1 MENIT
6 ETLSHSS
13 ELHACVIHQP
23 TSCGWKL
30 VDPEPSFLK
39 ICRRRGDNLYVVT
52 EAIELAKDTVLC
64 DNSSVTFSANVHVT
78 QVPFVQG
85 EGQGKDQ
92 RAATMTVPQG
102 TVMAY
107 RKKKLVI
114 KDRYCSILVI
124 DDTKQK
130 TFQCGIIKK
139 PLQQVQ
145 RRKKVKSGQCALERS
160 PGNVH
165 TEEEQ
170 QPRAE
175 PSVRPRRK
183 IRRTQSAVEP
193 SPGNV
198 LTEKEQQPGAEPSTQ
213 RFSVLHLRK
222 TLTAFKKIFHN
233 APEEQQELRRGPS
246 GELEPQAAYAHRLS
260 RPHTAPY
267 PFLSAFDNS
276 AEEEQQ
282 ELRRASS
289 RELEPQGGSSVVFPN
304 EEKEA
309 RTGQWVLPVL
319 LCTSR
324 SQWEQPLSLSG
335 PLLSNENVARTGFCR
350 LYKGN
355 PLRDAFVAIT
365 LCFDIGPQVIMRACG
380 HRIGQIEKSWT
391 ENAEEEFV
399 EVTPLRLTPVW
410 AQSGAG
416 FCGRLSADL
425 HYVSDNSSEEKQ
437 QELRRG
443 SSAQFHAGLRPRIAP
458 LASLNLSDNSE
469 EEDEE
474 EEEPSCGSFGELGPH
489 GAQHTV
495 QWGPLTARDVQYLCV
510 NFLEEEQPEQR
521 TAPSSFSF
529 LEEEISENVEALA
542 QVSKDR
548 RDAILHSFL
557 AILGDREALKKLMD
571 MWEMETLG
579 HLDGPG
585 GKILDELR
593 QRSSPTWINLEYL
606 IFYLLEVLMV
616 LSDTQLVLL
625 VQSVEKRLLS
635 QQRELVRGILE
646 PNFKYSQHTPFTV
659 QAEHLAQLQ
668 GEGLHITCALL
679 EECGLKM
686 ELESSQSTWHP
697 EAKMPLSA
705 LYGALSLLLQLAEA

>member
-1 MENIT
+1 MGSQQGRGLGFVVGYTQERWLRT
-6 ETLSHSS
+6 
-13 ELHACVIHQP
+13 
-23 TSCGWKL
+23 WKL

-114 KDRYCSILVI
+114 KDRYCR
-124 DDTKQK
+124 
-130 TFQCGIIKK
+130 IIKK

-175 PSVRPRRK
+175 PSGTEESFGNICVYEESESGFPVRPRRK

-198 LTEKEQQPGAEPSTQ
+198 LTEKEQQPGAEPST
-213 RFSVLHLRK
+213 
-222 TLTAFKKIFHN
+222 
-233 APEEQQELRRGPS
+233 
-246 GELEPQAAYAHRLS
+246 YAHRLS

-410 AQSGAG
+410 GLFCLSRLGVKLHSSHSRHNLERVFVVDYRLTSIMFLIILQKKSNRSSGEDPLIPEIVPISG
-416 FCGRLSADL
+416 LFG
-425 HYVSDNSSEEKQ
+425 
-437 QELRRG
+437 
-443 SSAQFHAGLRPRIAP
+443 QFNGQKIIHEQRNVGLDKFLFR
-458 LASLNLSDNSE
+458 
-469 EEDEE
+469 EE
-474 EEEPSCGSFGELGPH
+474 EEGDILTRNPFLRLA
-489 GAQHTV
+489 AQHTV